1 MVVLRAVGVNLAVFF
16 ALFLL
21 HIVFAAAGVDAG
33 FRLVAVLIS
42 IQAIAF
48 APLTAL
54 LVGPCEASVRRTVA
68 LRSLTIGVPLAFG
81 LAWAYGGMAWSLPE
95 TVGIVGGSLVVYAA
109 FDRFWARPR

>member
-1 MVVLRAVGVNLAVFF
+1 MLRAVGVNIAVFF

-21 HIVFAAAGVDAG
+21 HIVFAAAGLDAG

-54 LVGPCEASVRRTVA
+54 LVGPCEATVRRTVA

-95 TVGIVGGSLVVYAA
+95 TVGIVCGSLVVYAA
-109 FDRFWARPR
+109 FVRFWARPR

>member
-1 MVVLRAVGVNLAVFF
+1 MLRAVGLNLAVFC

-21 HIVFAAAGVDAG
+21 HIVFAAAGIDAM
-33 FRLVAVLIS
+33 FRIVAFLIS
-42 IQAIAF
+42 IQTIGF

-68 LRSLTIGVPLAFG
+68 MRSLTVGVPMAFG

-95 TVGIVGGSLVVYAA
+95 TVGIVGGSLAVYAA
-109 FDRFWARPR
+109 FDRFWARPS